1 MMDVDAWA
9 VANALSKWLIYAGT
23 AAAVGGFAIAFM
35 LRGMEPPTRRSRTV
49 LVYIGLGCVT
59 GLFAAASHF
68 LIQVG
73 AFADSGLLGV
83 IDGDLMALLW
93 QSSVG
98 DALAWRMLGFAG
110 LLGLALVA
118 LRWPQYLAGP
128 AGRRVLVVTYLA
140 GIGLVGASFA
150 AVGHSA
156 EHGSAARLLVVV
168 HVLGVMWWVGALPPL
183 WLACRGLPLTVL
195 YTLMHRFGQLAA
207 GVLVAL
213 LVCGAGLVVAFLD
226 SPSELLT
233 SPYGLALSAKLGVVL
248 SMLGLAALHRW
259 RLVPALIAPA
269 AVQRLQVSIGVET
282 VLAALVLAL
291 SAVLSTLLGPAGLG

>member
-1 MMDVDAWA
+1 MDIDAWA
-9 VANALSKWLIYAGT
+9 AANALSKWLIYAGT

-35 LRGMEPPTRRSRTV
+35 LRGLEPPAGRSRTV
-49 LVYIGLGCVT
+49 LAYVGLGCTT
-59 GLFAAASHF
+59 GLVAAAGHF

-73 AFADSGLLGV
+73 AFAGSGLLGM

-93 QSSVG
+93 QSPVG
-98 DALAWRMLGFAG
+98 DALAWRVLGFAG
-110 LLGLALVA
+110 LLALALVV
-118 LRWPQYLAGP
+118 LRWPQYVAAP
-128 AGRRVLVVTYLA
+128 AGRGVLAVSYLA

-156 EHGSAARLLVVV
+156 EHGPAARLLVVV

-195 YTLMHRFGQLAA
+195 RTLMLRFGQLAA
-207 GVLVAL
+207 GVLVVL
-213 LVCGAGLVVAFLD
+213 LACGAALVVAFLD

-233 SPYGLALSAKLGVVL
+233 SPYGLALSAKLSLVA
-248 SMLGLAALHRW
+248 SMLGLAAMHKW
-259 RLVPALIAPA
+259 RLVPALIVPA
-269 AVQRLQVSIGVET
+269 AARRLQVSVGVET
-282 VLAALVLAL
+282 ALAASVLAV